1 PPPSLSPP
9 TSASDLFARLLPA
22 VDGFARQGILLG
34 LKEHDFDNNT
44 HLHLKV
50 FVPYTSPTQELVTLL
65 SKHLNHRGQTVLG
78 WYAIP
83 DRAALAHASL
93 PEIAAAYFESVQS
106 ALLKAVT
113 ADCLRQLRA
122 QDDDDIQ
129 VKAFATQIASEL
141 CILFSELVGLVVA
154 GDSSSPVPG
163 SPTTTAP
170 ISSSFSTV
178 HAFFSSPSQKTISQ
192 DIRHNPLQTYLQH
205 ISISNKTYHFPLEY
219 DQADAVE
226 AQVLLE
232 IETALLAGVRQEQV
246 ARDIEIVRGMSVSAM
261 IGGGSDGDDE
271 SWWFS
276 STSPRSGDCEL
287 NKEIEIRRTNG
298 MAETPYAG
306 RDVIESNDGTGEA
319 SNKIKPRRAS
329 IAVADVSS
337 EQGKV
342 DRNGISADRRQREA
356 KMREKDELGWENGG
370 LEVAAAASPEPTD
383 CAASQRY
390 QSRRPSSSDSSVV
403 AVTSKGKRRS
413 TDLPYDR
420 STAMALSEH
429 TSETQTIASYR
440 KRIKLEPLASPQALR
455 VTAGQAASSYIR
467 QTLSEDALFYP
478 VDLEDDHL
486 AFPHNAVDIGEITA
500 EGRRRVERTTEAVG
514 RHIE

>member
-1 PPPSLSPP
+1 MTTIPTCTLRYIDLLLIIVTSITPLFSSLSSVP
-9 TSASDLFARLLPA
+9 
-22 VDGFARQGILLG
+22 Q
-34 LKEHDFDNNT
+34 
-44 HLHLKV
+44 V

-154 GDSSSPVPG
+154 SDSAPG

-205 ISISNKTYHFPLEY
+205 ISTSNKIHHFPHEY
-219 DQADAVE
+219 DQTDAVE
-226 AQVLLE
+226 TQVLLE
-232 IETALLAGVRQEQV
+232 IEAALLAGVRQEQV

-261 IGGGSDGDDE
+261 IGGGSDGDDQ

-276 STSPRSGDCEL
+276 STSPRSGDREL
-287 NKEIEIRRTNG
+287 NKELEMRRTNG
-298 MAETPYAG
+298 MTETPYAG
-306 RDVIESNDGTGEA
+306 KDIIESSNGTGSA
-319 SNKIKPRRAS
+319 SNKIKLRRPS
-329 IAVADVSS
+329 ITVADVSA
-337 EQGKV
+337 EQGKA
-342 DRNGISADRRQREA
+342 DRNGISADRRQREVR
-356 KMREKDELGWENGG
+356 MREKDEFGWENG
-370 LEVAAAASPEPTD
+370 LEVAASPEPTD
-383 CAASQRY
+383 RARY
-390 QSRRPSSSDSSVV
+390 QSRRSSSSDLSAV

-413 TDLPYDR
+413 IDLPYDG
-420 STAMALSEH
+420 SAVTALSEH
-429 TSETQTIASYR
+429 TSESQTVASHR

-467 QTLSEDALFYP
+467 QTLGEDALFYP
-478 VDLEDDHL
+478 VDLEDDHV
-486 AFPHNAVDIGEITA
+486 AFPYNAVDIGEITA
-500 EGRRRVERTTEAVG
+500 EGGRRVERTTEAVG